1 MRNYRVLDSVV
12 DVIVDDDAPLPV
24 EFRLLRAGVNPTRK
38 GDVVFDA
45 AAAERVMAEAAAWG
59 VDQLIDL
66 EHDSLDTYTRAVRNN
81 AADAMGWFRLALR
94 EGELWAVN
102 VTWTAEGERR
112 LRAKTQRYI
121 SPAFE
126 ESEDGSPTWIINVA
140 LCSMPA
146 THGAQPLVAA
156 SLVAL
161 AANGANSM
169 DPKLITEALDAL
181 IAGDAEKC
189 MTILKGVIASAAGA
203 EAPEE
208 APAEPDASAESPDPA
223 PDPNLV
229 AAMALRRLTGR
240 EDTTE
245 AIAELRRMR
254 DTVASLSAERDA
266 EVLAERRTL
275 VGELVRLGVEYP
287 STAWAGEAELR
298 NPVRRLAGEPIAEL
312 RARVAAYTA
321 LRPTADTARVSP
333 PVSGS
338 DSDHE
343 RRLTAGMTDQQ
354 RADYV
359 ALRATRRA
367 Q

>member
-1 MRNYRVLDSVV
+1 MRNFRILDSVV
-12 DVIVDDDAPLPV
+12 DVTVDGDAPLPT
-24 EFRLLRAGVNPTRK
+24 EFRLLRAGVNPTRN
-38 GDVVFDA
+38 GPVVFDS
-45 AAAERVMAEAAAWG
+45 AAAERVIREAAAWG
-59 VDQLIDL
+59 VDQMIDL
-66 EHDSLDTYTRAVRNN
+66 EHDSLDKYTRALRNN
-81 AADAMGWFRLALR
+81 AADALGWFRLALR

-102 VTWTAEGERR
+102 VTWTEEGERR

-126 ESEDGSPTWIINVA
+126 ESEDGSPTWVINVA

-161 AANGANSM
+161 AATGVQSM
-169 DPKLITEALDAL
+169 DPKLIVEALDAL

-189 MTILKGVIASAAGA
+189 MTILKGIVAAAAGSDT
-203 EAPEE
+203 E
-208 APAEPDASAESPDPA
+208 APAEPDASAGSPDEPP
-223 PDPNLV
+223 PDANLV
-229 AAMALRRLTGR
+229 AALALRRLTGR

-266 EVLAERRTL
+266 EVLDERRTL

-287 STAWAGEAELR
+287 STAWAGDADLR
-298 NPVRRLAGEPIAEL
+298 TPVARLASEPIAEL
-312 RARVAAYTA
+312 RARVAT
-321 LRPTADTARVSP
+321 LRTLCPTTDVARP
-333 PVSGS
+333 PVSRAITDIES
-338 DSDHE
+338 
-343 RRLTAGMTDQQ
+343 RLTAGMTDQQ

-367 Q
+367 P